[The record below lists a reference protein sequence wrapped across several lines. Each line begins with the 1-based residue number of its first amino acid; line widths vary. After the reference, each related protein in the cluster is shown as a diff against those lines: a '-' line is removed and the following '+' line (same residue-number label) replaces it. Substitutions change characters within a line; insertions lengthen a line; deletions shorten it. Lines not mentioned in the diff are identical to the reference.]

1 MTHILMRE
9 THRKPLRRVGQVT
22 PEAEIRVMWILQ
34 FQIRHAHRYQML
46 EKARKDSS
54 SDLPKCC
61 FEDTLTLDFRF
72 ENCERVHF
80 FKAPTL

>member
-9 THRKPLRRVGQVT
+9 THREPLRRVGNVT
-22 PEAEIRVMWILQ
+22 PEAEIGVMWT
-34 FQIRHAHRYQML
+34 QIRHAHRYQML

-61 FEDTLTLDFRF
+61 FEDTLTLDFWF
-72 ENCERVHF
+72 ENCERVYF